1 MKLIARAEQWPLA
14 EVFTISRGSRTET
27 ELVAIEL
34 ADGEAI
40 GYGECMANP
49 RYGETQED
57 VLATLAGLDLANGLD
72 RDSLQAMLPAGAAR
86 NALDCALWDL
96 EAKRAGK
103 RVWEMAGLT
112 PPGSVTTAFTLG
124 LATPEKMGASA
135 KRHADKPLLKLKV
148 TGEGDFERVAAV
160 REGAPNARLIV
171 DANEGWTAEVVEPLS
186 YELKTLGVEMIEQ
199 PLPAAKDAVLADLSH
214 PVPLCADE
222 SCHTRADLVQ
232 LKGRYEVVNIKL
244 DKTGG
249 FTEALKLKQEA
260 HGMGFKVMVG
270 CMVATSLAMAPAHLV
285 GQGAAYVDIDGP
297 LLLAR
302 DRQPGLFYESGRV
315 GPPDAALWG

>member
-34 ADGEAI
+34 ADGEFI
-40 GYGECMANP
+40 GHGECMANP

-57 VLATLAGLDLANGLD
+57 VLATLGGLDLASGLD
-72 RDSLQAMLPAGAAR
+72 RDSLQALLPAGAAR

-112 PPGSVTTAFTLG
+112 PPDSVTTAFTLS

-135 KRHADKPLLKLKV
+135 KRHADRPLLKLKV

-171 DANEGWTAEVVEPLS
+171 DANEGWTADMVEPLS
-186 YELKTLGVEMIEQ
+186 DELKTLGVEMIEQ

-222 SCHTRADLVQ
+222 SCHTSADLAQ
-232 LKGRYEVVNIKL
+232 LKGRYEIVNIKL

-260 HGMGFKVMVG
+260 YDLGFQVMVG

-285 GQGAAYVDIDGP
+285 AQGVAYVDIDGP

-302 DRQPGLFYESGRV
+302 DRQPGLFYEGSSV

>member
-34 ADGEAI
+34 ADGEFI
-40 GYGECMANP
+40 GHGECMANP

-57 VLATLAGLDLANGLD
+57 VLATLGGLDLASGLD
-72 RDSLQAMLPAGAAR
+72 RDSLQALLPA
-86 NALDCALWDL
+86 
-96 EAKRAGK
+96 
-103 RVWEMAGLT
+103 
-112 PPGSVTTAFTLG
+112 TAFTLS

-135 KRHADKPLLKLKV
+135 KRHADRPLLKLKV

-171 DANEGWTAEVVEPLS
+171 DANEGWTADMVEPLS
-186 YELKTLGVEMIEQ
+186 DELKTLGVEMIEQ

-222 SCHTRADLVQ
+222 SCHTSADLAQ
-232 LKGRYEVVNIKL
+232 LKGRYEIVNIKL

-260 HGMGFKVMVG
+260 YDLGFQVMVG

-285 GQGAAYVDIDGP
+285 AQGVAYVDIDGP

-302 DRQPGLFYESGRV
+302 DRQPGLFYEGSSV